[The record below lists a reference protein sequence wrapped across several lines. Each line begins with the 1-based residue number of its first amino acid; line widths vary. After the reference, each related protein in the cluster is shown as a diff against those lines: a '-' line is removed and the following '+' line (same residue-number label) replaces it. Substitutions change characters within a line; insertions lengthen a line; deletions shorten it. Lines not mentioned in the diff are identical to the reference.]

1 MTTYNKK
8 TTKGGFVSYYA
19 NASTPGDYMLYNKDL
34 ATASTVAPTVAP
46 TQAPPVYV
54 PPPAG
59 PPPTYP
65 SLDPSSVYVTPNM
78 TGGANKKCNYKDC
91 DAFEFDD
98 EDSFLYSL
106 KGGCACNSSSV
117 LGGNN
122 MNNTSKSRKNNLS
135 GGAFALTPY
144 ITAISLLAARLLT
157 DKQVGFFPV
166 KGGTDKQRRG
176 RRN

>member
-1 MTTYNKK
+1 MSTYNNKK

-34 ATASTVAPTVAP
+34 ATTTAP
-46 TQAPPVYV
+46 TQAPQVYV
-54 PPPAG
+54 PPPPG

-65 SLDPSSVYVTPNM
+65 SLSPSSVYVTPNM
-78 TGGANKKCNYKDC
+78 TGGNNPLQRKCNTRDC

-98 EDSFLYSL
+98 QDSFLYSL

-117 LGGNN
+117 LGGN
-122 MNNTSKSRKNNLS
+122 MNKNSKSKKNNLS